1 MRKRWLCI
9 GIVVIMTLLVF
20 VSVAISDNEKT
31 SGLFTYR
38 LKGNGTAVITNFNWE
53 ENGNNDIYVP
63 RQLDGYEV
71 TEIGDFA
78 FSFDDNDA
86 YVAFY
91 NALPWDSNYGP
102 LYNYQ
107 HFGAPLG
114 KAVVVKLPDTIT
126 VIGER
131 AFFLTQ
137 IQSIEIPDSVQLI
150 KPGAFAGC
158 YGMKYFTVASG
169 NAVYATIDG
178 VLYNKIKKELV
189 AVPAGRDYTS
199 DALHG
204 RANEFKI
211 PEGIVKI
218 GDYAFWGLDLDSQV
232 SKTNRRIS
240 VVLSTTVEE
249 IGDYAFAETCVGE
262 TSLNK
267 LNNVKTIGNYAF
279 ANSRNITIDWSKSV
293 VETIGDFAFAGSKVS
308 ANQNGIR
315 RIIFPSTLKQIGE
328 GAFSNAEVDAPKGI
342 DLSKTSLK
350 VIPPCAFENTTVPAS
365 FTSEDITIALPNTLE
380 EIQEEAFKS
389 FQITSGEQISVTV
402 IIPESVSEIKNEA
415 FMQSNVNPIFTKAN
429 NLTSIGDRAFY
440 KHFFTIEKVVLPNSV
455 KKLGAGAFY
464 SESLKSIL
472 IPDAVADIG
481 DNVCDRANTV
491 MEVVPGSY
499 AALYASENGY
509 PVSNTTGDD
518 TSWLD

>member
-1 MRKRWLCI
+1 MRKRRLCI
-9 GIVVIMTLLVF
+9 GIVVVMTLLVLASGAF
-20 VSVAISDNEKT
+20 ADNEKV

-38 LKGNGTAVITNFNWE
+38 LKGNGTAVITDFNWS

-78 FSFDDNDA
+78 FSFADENDYA
-86 YVAFY
+86 SFY
-91 NALPWDSNYGP
+91 NSLPWDANYGP

-114 KAVVVKLPDTIT
+114 EAVVVKLPDTIT

-137 IQSIEIPDSVQLI
+137 IQSIEIPDSVQMI

-204 RANEFKI
+204 RTNEFKI
-211 PEGIVKI
+211 PDGIVKI

-249 IGDYAFAETCVGE
+249 IGNYAFAETSAGD
-262 TSLNK
+262 TSVANLK
-267 LNNVKTIGNYAF
+267 NVKTIGNYAF

-293 VETIGDFAFAGSKVS
+293 VEKIGDYAFSGSKS
-308 ANQNGIR
+308 NPNQTGIR
-315 RIIFPSTLKQIGE
+315 RIAFPTTLNQIGE

-350 VIPPCAFENTTVPAS
+350 VIPPCAFEETIIPAG
-365 FTSEDITIALPNTLE
+365 FSESKITIYLPSTLE
-380 EIQEEAFKS
+380 EIQEEAFKG
-389 FQITSGEQISVTV
+389 FKITSGENIAVTITV
-402 IIPESVSEIKNEA
+402 PEGVTAIKNEA
-415 FMQSNVNPIFTKAN
+415 FMQSNANPDFSKA
-429 NLTSIGDRAFY
+429 TSIKTIGDRAFY
-440 KHFFTIEKVVLPNSV
+440 KHDFTVDKVVLPDSV
-455 KKLGAGAFY
+455 KELGAGAFY
-464 SESLKSIL
+464 SESLASIL
-472 IPDAVADIG
+472 IPDSVESIG

-491 MEVVPGSY
+491 LEVVPGSY

-509 PVSNTTGDD
+509 PVSNTMGDD

>member
-1 MRKRWLCI
+1 MYKRGFCI
-9 GIVVIMTLLVF
+9 GVIAIMTLLMLLPG
-20 VSVAISDNEKT
+20 AIADNEKT

-38 LKGNGTAVITNFNWE
+38 LKGNGTAVITDFNWE
-53 ENGNNDIYVP
+53 ENGNNDVYVP

-78 FSFDDNDA
+78 FSFANEND
-86 YVAFY
+86 YESFY
-91 NALPWDSNYGP
+91 KSLPWDSNYGP

-126 VIGER
+126 IIGER

-137 IQSIEIPDSVQLI
+137 IQSIEIPDSVQMI

-204 RANEFKI
+204 RMNEFKV

-218 GDYAFWGLDLDSQV
+218 GDYAFWGLNLDSQV
-232 SKTNRRIS
+232 SKTTRRMSII
-240 VVLSTTVEE
+240 LSSTVEE
-249 IGDYAFAETCVGE
+249 IGNYAFAETSVGE
-262 TSLNK
+262 TSISK

-279 ANSRNITIDWSKSV
+279 ANSRNITIDWSKSI
-293 VETIGDFAFAGSKVS
+293 VETIGEYAFSGSKVNS
-308 ANQNGIR
+308 NQNGIR
-315 RIIFPSTLKQIGE
+315 RITFPETLKQIGE

-342 DLSKTSLK
+342 DLSKTGLK
-350 VIPPCAFENTTVPAS
+350 AIPSHTFENTIVPAGYNV
-365 FTSEDITIALPNTLE
+365 TSITIDLPEALE
-380 EIQEEAFKS
+380 EIQESAFKGFKIIS
-389 FQITSGEQISVTV
+389 GNDISITMK
-402 IIPESVSEIKNEA
+402 IPESVTEVEDEA
-415 FMQSNVNPIFTKAN
+415 FMLSNVNPDFSVAKNIK
-429 NLTSIGDRAFY
+429 SIGDRAFY
-440 KHFFTIEKVVLPNSV
+440 KHSFKIVKVILPDGV

-464 SESLKSIL
+464 SESLASIL
-472 IPDAVADIG
+472 IPDSVDDIG